1 MVGGIISVSCCIF
14 LLGSLWNTC
23 IMGELLHT
31 KSILLKVV
39 QHGRKYLERLFSLHP
54 GGFQDS
60 VRQRH
65 GWLILATVLV
75 WEDDWTRDIQR
86 FFSPSKEWSRSLS
99 AVAIS
104 CVSCWRFWP
113 CFQCLPQLSF
123 SLSTFSL
130 RLITKMSTK
139 SRVRNP
145 WGYSSN
151 GSHSPLIPA

>member
-75 WEDDWTRDIQR
+75 WEDDRTRDIQR

-113 CFQCLPQLSF
+113 CFHYLLPKCALYGCNKGGFGVRLVLKDCGFHCL
-123 SLSTFSL
+123 
-130 RLITKMSTK
+130 
-139 SRVRNP
+139 
-145 WGYSSN
+145 SS
-151 GSHSPLIPA
+151 PRDF